1 MRCKETV
8 RAAILAPVVQRSEEV
23 PKNSRP
29 GKHKEQLGTTAGT
42 HINSKVSAAGT
53 LGTP

>member
-8 RAAILAPVVQRSEEV
+8 KTAIIAPGVQRCEEV

-29 GKHKEQLGTTAGT
+29 GKHKEQLEATESI
-42 HINSKVSAAGT
+42 HINSKASTAGT